1 MPDMLVKLYNI
12 AENHTNITKL
22 SDNGIEIKRAL
33 SPDKHLI
40 LDYIKN
46 TFGDGWASECDVAFS
61 NKPISC
67 FIAVKDKK
75 IIGFGCY
82 DATAPNY
89 FGPTGVSEAFRGLG
103 IGQELLNKCLIS
115 MKNDG
120 YGYAIIGWVED
131 AIAFYQSAVGAT
143 VIEGSEPGIYSRMI
157 EI

>member
-12 AENHTNITKL
+12 VENNVIITDLK
-22 SDNGIEIKRAL
+22 DKGIEIKRAL
-33 SPDKHLI
+33 SPDKHHI
-40 LDYIKN
+40 LEYIKK
-46 TFGDGWASECDVAFS
+46 TYGDGWASECDVSFS

-89 FGPTGVSEAFRGLG
+89 FGPTGVSEEFRRLG
-103 IGQELLNKCLIS
+103 IGKALLNKCLIS

-131 AIAFYQSAVGAT
+131 AIEFYQTTVGAT
-143 VIEGSEPGIYSRMI
+143 VIEDSEPGIYGRMI
-157 EI
+157 GF